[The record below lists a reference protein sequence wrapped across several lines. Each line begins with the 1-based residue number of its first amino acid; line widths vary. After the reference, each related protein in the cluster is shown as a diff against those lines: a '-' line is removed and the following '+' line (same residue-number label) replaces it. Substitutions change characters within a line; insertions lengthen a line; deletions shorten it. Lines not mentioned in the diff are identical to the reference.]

1 MEPAINNKINLFLFI
16 LFFGLKLCALL
27 KVGSG
32 DISNYKKSSFAI
44 TKVPDFKPQREIL
57 LDGKYIKRKGFK

>member
-1 MEPAINNKINLFLFI
+1 
-16 LFFGLKLCALL
+16 L

-32 DISNYKKSSFAI
+32 DINNYKKSSFEI
-44 TKVPDFKPQREIL
+44 TKVQDFKPQREIL